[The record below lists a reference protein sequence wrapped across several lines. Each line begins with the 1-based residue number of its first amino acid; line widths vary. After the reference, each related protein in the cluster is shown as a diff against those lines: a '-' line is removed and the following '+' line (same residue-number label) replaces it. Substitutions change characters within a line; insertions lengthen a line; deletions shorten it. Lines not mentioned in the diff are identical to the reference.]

1 VSSLNPPASDDLL
14 ALIGELDRA
23 VEDCNCQ
30 RTTCDSVKESLERY
44 IGPDSPFLDAS
55 FLQSHSDHYARR
67 LLHRDPDGRYSVI
80 IMVWGTDQGTAIHDH
95 GGLWCVECVYRGRI
109 RVHSYDIEDGPTAET
124 HNFRKDSTV
133 IAGCGEAGA
142 LIPPFDY
149 HIIENPFD
157 EPAVTVHVYGGE
169 MSWCH
174 CYEPAAEGGYERV
187 RRDLQLVD

>member
-1 VSSLNPPASDDLL
+1 MSSLNPPPSDALL
-14 ALIGELDRA
+14 SLISELDRA
-23 VEDCNCQ
+23 VEDCNCE
-30 RTTCDSVKESLERY
+30 RTTCDSVKASLERY
-44 IGPDSPFLDAS
+44 IGPDKPFLDAS
-55 FLQSHSDHYARR
+55 FLQPKQGHYARR
-67 LLHRDPDGRYSVI
+67 LLHRDPAGRYSVI

-109 RVHSYDIEDGPTAET
+109 RVHSYDIGDGPSEHT
-124 HNFRKDSTV
+124 HSFQKENTV

-149 HIIENPFD
+149 HVIENPFQ
-157 EPAVTVHVYGGE
+157 EAAVTVHVYGGE

-174 CYEPAAEGGYERV
+174 CYEPSQDGGYERI